1 MGNAACMKAKSITDS
16 AFAIPAGYTE
26 SKGYGEMGG
35 SAQQREQM
43 MQRLTPEQKKQV
55 EDMMKQY
62 QQGGAK

>member
-1 MGNAACMKAKSITDS
+1 
-16 AFAIPAGYTE
+16 
-26 SKGYGEMGG
+26 
-35 SAQQREQM
+35 M